1 MFFLNSYILLLFFV
15 LPLYA
20 PFGYMELGDAK
31 VRLYVVAALVLGVLA
46 SGQAMW
52 RWLRIAFF
60 SRCKRKKTRS
70 ELLSNSEKKAHCL
83 SEPDSEEKA
92 RCLMEQ
98 CKENEMRCLPEQRR
112 QNQIRVWRAALLL
125 LLLSLLVSSLQSAD
139 FGAAWRGSDG
149 WLMGL
154 LVQGLAVLFAFFLS
168 FPQTAENEQKLLSYL
183 KFCLYTGGGIVIL
196 LGILNRFRIYP
207 FEYMRVDSS
216 FLSTLGNIDW
226 FCGYLAVVVPYA
238 MGDLYLSRVKN
249 PRYVQMKS
257 AKHRFR
263 ISDLLIGG
271 KMAFVAASFLLL
283 ILLGAESAYLILVAG
298 FLILFLVGV
307 GSRQGRMAFLEQ
319 LISFCLLPAILHGC
333 IISCPQLLDSYLWED
348 ETRIS
353 VLLIDNGYR
362 ILLVAAFAA
371 FGVWIYEFR
380 RLHREAAK
388 LRLGEKKEE
397 GGTTEETEEAG
408 IEEWGPGE
416 AGAEEAGAKKKEQ
429 IERDGQEPYGKR
441 QRLLMCLAGF
451 IVVAALLML
460 LALQLFCPDFFSGR
474 FGSSRG
480 MIWQVCSRI
489 FLDFDLPQKLFG
501 VGPDCLYPYLLAHPE
516 YRDVLLARFGV
527 DLMNAHSVL
536 LQRLLTTG
544 IVGVVLYLLVV
555 VMSFRIFCFRRGALP
570 YIMMLSAY
578 LLTGAVLFEQ
588 IMNFPLMLA
597 LLGIGVREADRRE
610 EL

>member
-1 MFFLNSYILLLFFV
+1 MFFLNSYILLLFLV

-20 PFGYMELGDAK
+20 PFGYTELGDAK

-70 ELLSNSEKKAHCL
+70 ELLSNSEKNAHCL

-98 CKENEMRCLPEQRR
+98 CKENEVRCLPEQRR

-125 LLLSLLVSSLQSAD
+125 LLLSMIVSSLQPAD

-168 FPQTAENEQKLLSYL
+168 FPQTAEKEQKLVSYL

-257 AKHRFR
+257 PKHRLR
-263 ISDLLIGG
+263 ISDLLVGG
-271 KMAFVAASFLLL
+271 KMAVVAASFLLL

-298 FLILFLVGV
+298 FLILFLAGV

-319 LISFCLLPAILHGC
+319 LISFCLIPAILHGF
-333 IISCPQLLDSYLWED
+333 IMSCPQLLDSYLWED

-353 VLLIDNGYR
+353 VLLIHSGYR
-362 ILLVAAFAA
+362 ILLVAAVLA
-371 FGVWIYEFR
+371 FGAWIYEFR
-380 RLHREAAK
+380 RLRQKAAK
-388 LRLGEKKEE
+388 LGREEKTEE
-397 GGTTEETEEAG
+397 GGTTERTEEA
-408 IEEWGPGE
+408 E
-416 AGAEEAGAKKKEQ
+416 AEEAGAKETESAERKGKET
-429 IERDGQEPYGKR
+429 YGKR
-441 QRLLMCLAGF
+441 QWFLMCLAGF
-451 IVVAALLML
+451 IVVALLLML

-480 MIWQVCSRI
+480 MIWQVCSRM
-489 FLDFDLPQKLFG
+489 FLNFDFLQKLFG

-516 YRDVLLARFGV
+516 YREVLLARFGV

-544 IVGVVLYLLVV
+544 IVGTVLYLLVM
-555 VMSFRIFCFRRGALP
+555 VMSFRIFCFHRGALP

-578 LLTGAVLFEQ
+578 LMTGAVLFEQ
-588 IMNFPLMLA
+588 ITNFPLMLA
-597 LLGIGVREADRRE
+597 LLGVGVREADRSAI
-610 EL
+610 L

>member
-1 MFFLNSYILLLFFV
+1 MFFSNSYILLLFLV

-52 RWLRIAFF
+52 RRLRIAFF
-60 SRCKRKKTRS
+60 HVVREKRMCSALAAGSGGGACR
-70 ELLSNSEKKAHCL
+70 
-83 SEPDSEEKA
+83 
-92 RCLMEQ
+92 
-98 CKENEMRCLPEQRR
+98 PEQGSRKW
-112 QNQIRVWRAALLL
+112 IRVWRIALLL
-125 LLLSLLVSSLQSAD
+125 FLLSLLVSSLQSAD

-154 LVQGLAVLFAFFLS
+154 LVQGLTILFAFFLS
-168 FPQTAENEQKLLSYL
+168 FPQTAEKEQKLLPYL

-207 FEYMRVDSS
+207 FEYMKVDSS

-238 MGDLYLSRVKN
+238 MGDLYLSRVKAL
-249 PRYVQMKS
+249 RHIQKKS
-257 AKHRFR
+257 LKHRFR
-263 ISDLLIGG
+263 ISDLLIWG

-283 ILLGAESAYLILVAG
+283 ILLGAESAYLVLGAS
-298 FLILFLVGV
+298 FLILFLAGV

-319 LISFCLLPAILHGC
+319 LISFCLLPAILHGF
-333 IISCPQLLDSYLWED
+333 IMSCPQLLDSYLWED

-353 VLLIDNGYR
+353 VFLIHDGYR
-362 ILLVAAFAA
+362 ILLVTAVAALLI
-371 FGVWIYEFR
+371 WIYEFR
-380 RLHREAAK
+380 RLHREAAE
-388 LRLGEKKEE
+388 LGLEAKTEE
-397 GGTTEETEEAG
+397 GGMTE
-408 IEEWGPGE
+408 WP
-416 AGAEEAGAKKKEQ
+416 EEAGAKKKEQ
-429 IERDGQEPYGKR
+429 TERDGQETYGKK
-441 QRLLMCLAGF
+441 QQFLMCLVGF
-451 IVVAALLML
+451 IVVALLLML
-460 LALQLFCPDFFSGR
+460 LALQLFWPDFFSGR

-480 MIWQVCSRI
+480 MIWQVCSRM
-489 FLDFDLPQKLFG
+489 FLNFDLPQKLVG

-516 YRDVLLARFGV
+516 YREVLLAGFGV

-544 IVGVVLYLLVV
+544 IVGIVLYLLVV

-578 LLTGAVLFEQ
+578 LLTGGVLFEQ
-588 IMNFPLMLA
+588 ITNFPLMLA
-597 LLGIGVREADRRE
+597 LLGIGVREADRSAI
-610 EL
+610 L

>member
-1 MFFLNSYILLLFFV
+1 
-15 LPLYA
+15 
-20 PFGYMELGDAK
+20 
-31 VRLYVVAALVLGVLA
+31 
-46 SGQAMW
+46 
-52 RWLRIAFF
+52 
-60 SRCKRKKTRS
+60 
-70 ELLSNSEKKAHCL
+70 
-83 SEPDSEEKA
+83 
-92 RCLMEQ
+92 MEQ
-98 CKENEMRCLPEQRR
+98 CKENEACCCPDQGSRKR
-112 QNQIRVWRAALLL
+112 IRFWRIILLL
-125 LLLSLLVSSLQSAD
+125 FLLSLLVSSLQSAD

-168 FPQTAENEQKLLSYL
+168 FPQTAEKEQKLLSYL

-207 FEYMRVDSS
+207 FEYMKVDSS

-238 MGDLYLSRVKN
+238 MGDLYLSRVDN
-249 PRYVQMKS
+249 LRHVQKKS
-257 AKHRFR
+257 PKHRFR
-263 ISDLLIGG
+263 ISDLLIWG

-283 ILLGAESAYLILVAG
+283 VLLGAESAYLVLGAG
-298 FLILFLVGV
+298 FLILFLTGV

-319 LISFCLLPAILHGC
+319 LISFCLIPAILHIC
-333 IISCPQLLDSYLWED
+333 IMGCPQLLDSYLWED

-362 ILLVAAFAA
+362 ILLVTAVAALLI
-371 FGVWIYEFR
+371 WIYEFR

-388 LRLGEKKEE
+388 LGMEAKTEE
-397 GGTTEETEEAG
+397 GGMTEWPEEAG
-408 IEEWGPGE
+408 TEGAGTKKKKMAERPE
-416 AGAEEAGAKKKEQ
+416 KAGAEEAGAKKKEQ
-429 IERDGQEPYGKR
+429 TERNGQETYGKR
-441 QRLLMCLAGF
+441 QRFLMCLAGF
-451 IVVAALLML
+451 IVVALLLML

-480 MIWQVCSRI
+480 MIWQVCSRM
-489 FLDFDLPQKLFG
+489 FLNFDLLQKLFG

-516 YRDVLLARFGV
+516 YREVLLAGFGV

-544 IVGVVLYLLVV
+544 IVGIVLYLLVV
-555 VMSFRIFCFRRGALP
+555 IMSFRIFCFRRGALP

-578 LLTGAVLFEQ
+578 LLTGGVLFEQ
-588 IMNFPLMLA
+588 ITNFPLMLA
-597 LLGIGVREADRRE
+597 LLGIGVREADRSAI
-610 EL
+610 L